1 MFYVPAPCL
10 QAYTQRLTV
19 DHKVAL
25 MCQVA
30 RGALAAAA
38 AEADLVGFKVR
49 MSMACAF
56 NPC

>member
-1 MFYVPAPCL
+1 MCYLPAPCL
-10 QAYTQRLTV
+10 QAYTQRLRV

-38 AEADLVGFKVR
+38 AEADLAGFKVR